1 MPRPPYRSG
10 MARAVTHCPDCGQR
24 VTPFAAGCAVCG
36 ADLEAARA
44 AKSAKRRIELPRARC
59 YSGSSSGRI
68 DWVHLAVAI
77 VVALAIPPV
86 GLLLALYWASRRYND
101 GEPVMAALMLA
112 AAALAAAA
120 IFAPVWFFSHLA
132 HI

>member
-1 MPRPPYRSG
+1 MP
-10 MARAVTHCPDCGQR
+10 RAVTHCPNCGQR

-44 AKSAKRRIELPRARC
+44 KRSARPRIELPSVRWGGGG
-59 YSGSSSGRI
+59 SGRRI
-68 DWVHLAVAI
+68 DWLHLAIAVL
-77 VVALAIPPV
+77 VALAVPPV
-86 GLLLALYWASRRYND
+86 GLLLALFWASRRYRD
-101 GEPVMAALMLA
+101 GEPVMTAAMLA
-112 AAALAAAA
+112 VAALAAAA